1 MGAQTS
7 PEVPRRRASLD
18 QPPKTEAAEP
28 PGKRRRTLTPAP
40 TTSPAPLV
48 GGLGLLPPKEP
59 SCPAPELPLSPQAP
73 KAKAKAPRRSLGAKK
88 KPQPEATAR
97 EPSPAT
103 PRARVLL
110 AATPKKAPFDYGQ
123 APMSKAM
130 KALVTRSVE
139 AAENDETASESRLV
153 DLSTGMVRTLPHDGV
168 VAIGR
173 CAGCEIIL
181 NFPVVDSRHCVLMCS
196 DGQVY
201 IEDVGDQGT
210 FVNDTQVPKG
220 NFLPQRIILR
230 RGDTLALADPDGPK
244 FLFLDA
250 APSHGG
256 A

>member
-1 MGAQTS
+1 MA
-7 PEVPRRRASLD
+7 
-18 QPPKTEAAEP
+18 
-28 PGKRRRTLTPAP
+28 
-40 TTSPAPLV
+40 
-48 GGLGLLPPKEP
+48 
-59 SCPAPELPLSPQAP
+59 
-73 KAKAKAPRRSLGAKK
+73 
-88 KPQPEATAR
+88 
-97 EPSPAT
+97 
-103 PRARVLL
+103 RARVL

-130 KALVTRSVE
+130 QALVARSVE
-139 AAENDETASESRLV
+139 AAEEDETAAESRLV

-168 VAIGR
+168 IAIG
-173 CAGCEIIL
+173 CSAGCEIIL

-230 RGDTLALADPDGPK
+230 RGDTLALADPEGPK